1 MSRHFLTSLFE
12 PRSVL
17 LVIDSQVKIG
27 ISLPN
32 ITTKILHI
40 DYSTILGFHLKE
52 NSVEESA
59 SERVDLAVICIPRD
73 LIAEA
78 LEFLSVFRPI
88 SLMILHCPV
97 CDGFDDDSIV
107 FCKKWAIDHQCELLG
122 PESSGIQ
129 NPHSFL
135 NISLYN
141 HISKSGKVAL
151 ITQSRSIAASV
162 MDWAEDVNIGF
173 SLIASVGKKNPLSIS
188 KILDYLIWDIHT
200 DSIVLYLEDITGI
213 VREFISA
220 LRALARVKPVIVLKA
235 GQDDYRS
242 DLVFSAVMRRAG
254 AVRVQYFIHL
264 FSALKVLSYPNKI
277 YGRNIVLLSNGSGPP
292 RLASDMMNRTSILM
306 KANLSIETLQYLESF
321 IEKDGIKDNVIVLY
335 KPITSE
341 IIYKIINALLIDKRV
356 DGILVL
362 LTPDFSLDVFA
373 VTKSLAEITSKTKK
387 PVITCLMGDAEMR
400 PLRALLNSVGTYAFR
415 TPESSAYA
423 MGVLAEHHYNQ
434 QMLLQV
440 QPSVPFY
447 LSGHIEEGQKLIKR
461 AILKKNLFLDKK
473 EIESLC
479 GLFNIN
485 FSKKVNVNQEIG
497 PITIKVWSDIV
508 FGPVISLHGGASND
522 FCYQQE
528 NIGIDIPPLNNFLA
542 NLLIERSGVYKN
554 NTKPTVVKEVFNN
567 LQYILVQ
574 ISELVS
580 EFPEIDSLSIKD
592 FFVGKNYLRS
602 LDTEILLRSNVL
614 NNISYK
620 EINYPHMA
628 IHPYPVELIKK
639 IILKNKMLC
648 TIRPI
653 RPEDAEILQDFIRR
667 LSDKTRYMRF
677 ISAMK
682 ELTPKMLA
690 HYTQIDYHREL
701 ALVVVA
707 PEQKQHNTDVCVNT
721 ENMLAFVHY
730 LYNEDGVG
738 AEYALVVGDEWQR
751 LGIGRYL
758 MTYIL
763 QIARARGLDYINGY
777 VLKNNKPMLALLE
790 NLGFSSIQDKEDSS
804 MCLVKFDL
812 KQ

>member
-1 MSRHFLTSLFE
+1 MFE
-12 PRSVL
+12 PRSIL
-17 LVIDSQVKIG
+17 LVIDSQVKIK
-27 ISLPN
+27 ISIPN
-32 ITTKILHI
+32 VVKKILHVN
-40 DYSTILGFHLKE
+40 YSTILGFHLEE
-52 NSVEESA
+52 NSFEELD
-59 SERVDLAVICIPRD
+59 SERVDLAVVCTSRN
-73 LIAEA
+73 LISEA
-78 LEFLSVFRPI
+78 LNFISLFRPI
-88 SLMILHCPV
+88 SLIILHCPV
-97 CDGFDDDSIV
+97 YDRFDDKSIF

-129 NPHSFL
+129 RPHSLL
-135 NISLYN
+135 NISLHN
-141 HISKSGKVAL
+141 HMSKSGKVAL

-162 MDWAEDVNIGF
+162 MDWAEDVNVGF
-173 SLIASVGKKNPLSIS
+173 SLIASVGKKDSLSIS
-188 KILDYLIWDIHT
+188 KILDYLVWDIHT

-213 VREFISA
+213 AREFISA

-292 RLASDMMNRTSILM
+292 QLASDMMNRASILT
-306 KANLSIETLQYLESF
+306 KANLSIETLQYLECF
-321 IEKDGIKDNVIVLY
+321 IEKDDIKENVIIVY

-356 DGILVL
+356 DGILIL
-362 LTPDFSLDVFA
+362 LTPDFSLDSFT

-461 AILKKNLFLDKK
+461 AILKKSLFLDRK
-473 EIESLC
+473 EIESLYS
-479 GLFNIN
+479 LFNIN
-485 FSKKVNVNQEIG
+485 FSRKTNVNQEVG
-497 PITIKVWSDIV
+497 PISIKVWSDIV
-508 FGPVISLHGGASND
+508 FGPVISLHGGTSND
-522 FCYQQE
+522 FSYQE

-554 NTKPTVVKEVFNN
+554 NTKPTIEKEVFSN
-567 LQYILVQ
+567 LQHILVQ

-592 FFVGKNYLRS
+592 FFVGKDYLRS
-602 LDTEILLRSNVL
+602 LDTEILLRSNIL
-614 NNISYK
+614 SNISYK

-628 IHPYPVELIKK
+628 IHPYPVDLIKK
-639 IILKNKMLC
+639 ITLKNKISC

-653 RPEDAEILQDFIRR
+653 RPEDAEILQGFIRG

-701 ALVVVA
+701 ALVVVTS
-707 PEQKQHNTDVCVNT
+707 EKKQYKNNDNYVIT
-721 ENMLAFVHY
+721 ENMIGFVHY
-730 LYNEDGVG
+730 LYNEDGIG

-751 LGIGRYL
+751 LGIGKHL
-758 MTYIL
+758 MSYIL

-777 VLKNNKPMLALLE
+777 VLKNNKPMLTLLE
-790 NLGFSSIQDKEDSS
+790 KLGFSNIQDKEDAS
-804 MCLVKFDL
+804 MRLVKFNL

>member
-17 LVIDSQVKIG
+17 LVIDSQVKIR
-27 ISLPN
+27 ISISN
-32 ITTKILHI
+32 IVTKILHV
-40 DYSTILGFHLKE
+40 DYSTISGFHLKE
-52 NSVEESA
+52 NFIEELLP
-59 SERVDLAVICIPRD
+59 EMVDLAVICISRD
-73 LIAEA
+73 LIFEA
-78 LEFLSVFRPI
+78 LDFISVFKPK
-88 SLMILHCPV
+88 SLIILHCPV
-97 CDGFDDDSIV
+97 HDRFDDKSIF
-107 FCKKWAIDHQCELLG
+107 FCKKWAIDNQCELLG

-129 NPHSFL
+129 RPHIFL

-141 HISKSGKVAL
+141 HTSKSGKVAL

-162 MDWAEDVNIGF
+162 MDWAEDVSVGF
-173 SLIASVGKKNPLSIS
+173 SLIASVGKKDSLSIS

-213 VREFISA
+213 AREFISA

-235 GQDDYRS
+235 GQDDYRA

-292 RLASDMMNRTSILM
+292 QLASDMMNRTSILM
-306 KANLSIETLQYLESF
+306 KAHLSIETLQYLESF
-321 IEKDGIKDNVIVLY
+321 IEKDGIKENIIILY

-356 DGILVL
+356 DGILIL
-362 LTPDFSLDVFA
+362 LTPDFSLDSFT

-387 PVITCLMGDAEMR
+387 PVVTCLMGDAEMR
-400 PLRALLNSVGTYAFR
+400 PLRKLLNSVGTYAFR

-423 MGVLAEHHYNQ
+423 MGVLAEYYYNQ

-440 QPSVPFY
+440 QPSLPFY
-447 LSGHIEEGQKLIKR
+447 LSGHIEEGRKLIKK
-461 AILKKNLFLDKK
+461 AILKKNLFLDRK

-479 GLFNIN
+479 GLFDIN
-485 FSKKVNVNQEIG
+485 FSKNINVNQEIG
-497 PITIKVWSDIV
+497 PITINVWSDMV
-508 FGPVISLHGGASND
+508 FGPVIALHGGASND
-522 FCYQQE
+522 FYQQE

-554 NTKPTVVKEVFNN
+554 NIKPTVVKEVFNN
-567 LQYILVQ
+567 LQHILVQ

-580 EFPEIDSLSIKD
+580 EFPEIDNLSIKD

-602 LDTEILLRSNVL
+602 LDTKILLRSNVL
-614 NNISYK
+614 SNISYK

-628 IHPYPVELIKK
+628 IHPYPVDLIKK
-639 IILKNKMLC
+639 IILKNNMLC

-653 RPEDAEILQDFIRR
+653 RPEDAEILQGFIRK

-707 PEQKQHNTDVCVNT
+707 PEKKQYNNDVHAIT
-721 ENMLAFVHY
+721 ENMMGFVHY
-730 LYNEDGVG
+730 LYNEDGIG

-751 LGIGRYL
+751 LGIGRHL

-763 QIARARGLDYINGY
+763 EIARKRGLDYINGY
-777 VLKNNKPMLALLE
+777 VLKNNKPMLTLLE
-790 NLGFSSIQDKEDSS
+790 KLGFSNIQDKEDPSIR
-804 MCLVKFDL
+804 LVRFNL
-812 KQ
+812 KK